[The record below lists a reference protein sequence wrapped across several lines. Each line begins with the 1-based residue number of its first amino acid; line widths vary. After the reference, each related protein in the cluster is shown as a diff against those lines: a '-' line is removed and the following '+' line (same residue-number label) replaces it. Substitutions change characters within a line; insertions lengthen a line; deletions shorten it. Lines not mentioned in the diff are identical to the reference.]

1 MDAMTEER
9 FEEFLQRTLDDTE
22 PAPPPPREAMWAQIE
37 QARRFARP
45 AERTGSR
52 RVWINWSVGLAA
64 MLAVGVGIGRLS
76 VREAVAPDTRVSAV
90 SDVTPNRTTYQVAV
104 AHHLSRADAL
114 LTSFR
119 TQPDM
124 ATPDPQLAQF
134 ARDLLTSTQLL
145 LDSPAGDDPKVA
157 ALLGDLELILAQI
170 ARTSTDSPD
179 EREIIED
186 GMNRTAVLPR
196 LRATT
201 SGPSA
206 AGT

>member
-1 MDAMTEER
+1 MGAMTEER
-9 FEEFLQRTLDDTE
+9 FEEFLQRTLDDLE
-22 PAPPPPREAMWAQIE
+22 PVPPPPRDEMWARIE
-37 QARRFARP
+37 QARRFTRP
-45 AERTGSR
+45 GERSGSR

-64 MLAVGVGIGRLS
+64 MLAIGVGIGRLT
-76 VREAVAPDTRVSAV
+76 VRQAVAPEMQTASI
-90 SDVTPNRTTYQVAV
+90 SDVRPNRTTYQVAV
-104 AHHLSRADAL
+104 AQHLSRADAL

-119 TQPDM
+119 TQPQTE
-124 ATPDPQLAQF
+124 TPDPQLAQF

-170 ARTSTDSPD
+170 ARTSTTSPD

-201 SGPSA
+201 SGPTA